1 MLHSIQTLLFALLLI
16 NSTFAAIGDSC
27 SNSFIFPAEPPVTQ
41 FYTSMTGSNTDFP
54 SESNGCI
61 TGYHNYWTTF
71 TATSDYTAEAFTFV
85 DNFETI
91 ISVVSS
97 DDCVNFNCLGSN
109 SVEEFTLANIQSMV
123 RFEVVSGTTYY
134 LVGSSVNEAES
145 GDIRIGFRQVC
156 VTANDCIASLDPV
169 AECENL
175 VCVQG
180 SNALYG
186 CPSLYDNAEC
196 DDGITCTA
204 NTCNPMHESSDP
216 VTGCYF
222 TPISDLCQDSI
233 RCTLNICDPEHESAD
248 PVTGCYFMLVNS
260 ECEDEA
266 TCTMAGTG
274 ICAPDSE
281 DSDGYGCVY
290 TIDESVCDE
299 YINVDCVASVHC
311 DPTDSSADDITGCL
325 VAPLHAICVDDGYS
339 CSSNYCDPFDDTA
352 DPITGC
358 TNILRDSF
366 CDRGYECVIETH
378 CDVFDEAA
386 DPVTDCVTTAIEGYC
401 EPVSETCATN
411 TCSPGYNGVDPV
423 TGCALYKYDSR
434 CDDGFSCTDDF
445 CTVERSDDE
454 RYNPATGCYYSWHNN
469 QCGEDS
475 FLCRSV
481 ECMPTDENANPET
494 GCIVNDNSFVCP
506 IFANDGISCTIGIC
520 DPTAEDADIFGC
532 TNVPDNDACNDNASC
547 TVDICSPDLEE
558 SDSLTGCHYTHNNE
572 FCSDGYSCTIDTCN
586 PDSEDADDETGC
598 VITLN
603 NESCGDGYSCTI
615 DTCNPGTKDLMLKL
629 DVLVF
634 QVMNFVVMD
643 TCVQLIL
650 VILVQKMQMEKLDVL
665 VFQVMNFVMIL
676 VYVLWMN
683 VIQNL
688 QTMHQDVQIFLKIFF
703 VMIIMEVQLISVIM
717 VSVSILQLIVM
728 TMMNVH

>member
-85 DNFETI
+85 DDFETI

-97 DDCVNFNCLGSN
+97 D
-109 SVEEFTLANIQSMV
+109 
-123 RFEVVSGTTYY
+123 
-134 LVGSSVNEAES
+134 NEAES

-248 PVTGCYFMLVNS
+248 PVTGCYFMLDNS

-290 TIDESVCDE
+290 TID
-299 YINVDCVASVHC
+299 
-311 DPTDSSADDITGCL
+311 
-325 VAPLHAICVDDGYS
+325 
-339 CSSNYCDPFDDTA
+339 
-352 DPITGC
+352 
-358 TNILRDSF
+358 
-366 CDRGYECVIETH
+366 
-378 CDVFDEAA
+378 
-386 DPVTDCVTTAIEGYC
+386 
-401 EPVSETCATN
+401 
-411 TCSPGYNGVDPV
+411 
-423 TGCALYKYDSR
+423 
-434 CDDGFSCTDDF
+434 
-445 CTVERSDDE
+445 
-454 RYNPATGCYYSWHNN
+454 
-469 QCGEDS
+469 
-475 FLCRSV
+475 
-481 ECMPTDENANPET
+481 
-494 GCIVNDNSFVCP
+494 
-506 IFANDGISCTIGIC
+506 
-520 DPTAEDADIFGC
+520 
-532 TNVPDNDACNDNASC
+532 
-547 TVDICSPDLEE
+547 
-558 SDSLTGCHYTHNNE
+558 
-572 FCSDGYSCTIDTCN
+572 
-586 PDSEDADDETGC
+586 
-598 VITLN
+598 
-603 NESCGDGYSCTI
+603 
-615 DTCNPGTKDLMLKL
+615 
-629 DVLVF
+629 
-634 QVMNFVVMD
+634 
-643 TCVQLIL
+643 
-650 VILVQKMQMEKLDVL
+650 
-665 VFQVMNFVMIL
+665 
-676 VYVLWMN
+676 
-683 VIQNL
+683 
-688 QTMHQDVQIFLKIFF
+688 
-703 VMIIMEVQLISVIM
+703 
-717 VSVSILQLIVM
+717 
-728 TMMNVH
+728 